1 MKLPKMGLI
10 EESDKHSISSL
21 VVGEWKIVLRKDI
34 AEEIFRRVEAYN
46 PWIPVSEI
54 APGLGVWVLVSD
66 TTMIAKGKRIDKT
79 SWFGPEITTIF
90 EKQITHWKSIVLPE
104 QVLPKPSEKTNE
116 RTDDITNKD

>member
-1 MKLPKMGLI
+1 LK
-10 EESDKHSISSL
+10 ISEIPGAIVISCWCQDDGT
-21 VVGEWKIVLRKDI
+21 VGFTEDQA
-34 AEEIFRRVEAYN
+34 AEIIRRVEAYN

-104 QVLPKPSEKTNE
+104 QALGEEK
-116 RTDDITNKD
+116 